1 MQALRCHATGNEP
14 DLKLENIEEEP
25 LGPRQVRIA
34 VKAAGL
40 NFPDHLMI
48 SGKYQVRPSIPFTPG
63 LEAAGEVVELGTE
76 VNSFTYGQRV
86 LAITRQGGCF
96 ATRLAVDVDR
106 VVAIPSVMDYIQ
118 AACFPMVHGT
128 AHFAL
133 TYRGRLQ
140 SGETLVVT
148 GAAGGVGLAGV
159 EIGKKLGASVIAAA
173 SNSKRLA
180 VAQEYG
186 ADELI
191 DYGTEDLNTRIKA
204 LTHGAGADVIL
215 DSVGGDVFDGCV
227 RAINW
232 EGRLLVVGF
241 AAGRIPHVA
250 ANLILVKNYSVIG
263 VAFGAQTE
271 RDPRGT
277 SLRLAELLNWYEEGA
292 IRPVPVKTFTLNQ
305 AHDALH
311 QMAAHRSMG
320 KIALTM
326 E

>member
-1 MQALRCHATGNEP
+1 MEALRCHATGQAP
-14 DLKLENIEEEP
+14 DLKLERVEEGQ

-40 NFPDHLMI
+40 NFPDLLMI
-48 SGKYQVRPSIPFTPG
+48 SGKYQVKASIPFTPG
-63 LEAAGEVVELGTE
+63 LEAAGEIVEVGAD
-76 VNSFTYGQRV
+76 VNSFTQGQRV

-96 ATRLAVDVDR
+96 ATRLAIDMDR
-106 VVAIPSVMDYIQ
+106 VVAIPDVMDYVQ
-118 AACFPMVHGT
+118 AACFPMVKGT

-133 TYRGRLQ
+133 TYRGKLQ
-140 SGETLVVT
+140 RGETLVVT
-148 GAAGGVGLAGV
+148 GAAGGVGLAAV
-159 EIGKKLGASVIAAA
+159 EIGKKLGARVIAAA
-173 SNSKRLA
+173 SSRERLA
-180 VAQEYG
+180 VSHAYG

-191 DYGTEDLNTRIKA
+191 DYGSEDLNTRIKA
-204 LTHGAGADVIL
+204 LTTGAGADVIL

-227 RAINW
+227 RAMNW

-241 AAGRIPHVA
+241 AAGRIPQVA
-250 ANLILVKNYSVIG
+250 TNLILVKNYSVIG

-277 SLRLAELLNWYEEGA
+277 SLRLSELLKWYEEGA
-292 IRPVPVKTFTLNQ
+292 LRAVPVKTFTLSQ
-305 AHDALH
+305 AQDALH
-311 QMAAHRSMG
+311 ELATHRSTG

>member
-1 MQALRCHATGNEP
+1 MHALRCHATGYAP
-14 DLKLENIEEEP
+14 DLKLERVEEEP

-48 SGKYQVRPSIPFTPG
+48 SGKYQVKPSIPFTPG
-63 LEAAGEVVELGTE
+63 LEAAGEIVEVGAD
-76 VNSFTYGQRV
+76 VNSFTHGQRV

-96 ATRLAVDVDR
+96 ATKLAIDADR
-106 VVAIPSVMDYIQ
+106 VVAIPDVMDFVQ
-118 AACFPMVHGT
+118 AACFPMVKGT

-133 TYRGRLQ
+133 TYRGKLQ
-140 SGETLVVT
+140 RGETLVVT
-148 GAAGGVGLAGV
+148 GAAGGVGLAAV
-159 EIGKKLGASVIAAA
+159 EIGKKLGARVIAAA
-173 SNSKRLA
+173 SSRERLA
-180 VAQEYG
+180 VAHAYG

-191 DYGTEDLNTRIKA
+191 DYGSEDLNTRIKA
-204 LTHGAGADVIL
+204 LTNGAGADVIL

-227 RAINW
+227 RAMNW

-241 AAGRIPHVA
+241 AAGRIPQVA
-250 ANLILVKNYSVIG
+250 TNLILVKNYSVIG

-277 SLRLAELLNWYEEGA
+277 SLRLAELLKWYEEGA
-292 IRPVPVKTFTLNQ
+292 LRPVPVETFALRQ
-305 AHDALH
+305 AQEGLH
-311 QMAAHRSMG
+311 QMATHRSTG
-320 KIALTM
+320 KIALIM